1 MSYLIQPIQK
11 ECKVCGRP
19 FLAKN
24 YNSNYCSA
32 ECRRLMARNKRK
44 ESEASRK
51 SRAEARARL
60 ENNLLEQRLNE
71 ARSKDLTY
79 AQLQIQKTLAMV
91 REREANK

>member
-1 MSYLIQPIQK
+1 MSYLIQPIK
-11 ECKVCGRP
+11 RECRVCGKP

-24 YNSNYCSA
+24 YNSNYCSV
-32 ECRRLMARNKRK
+32 ECRRLMAAKKRK
-44 ESEASRK
+44 ESKATRK
-51 SRAEARARL
+51 SRNEAKARL
-60 ENNLLEQRLNE
+60 ENNVLEQRLDE